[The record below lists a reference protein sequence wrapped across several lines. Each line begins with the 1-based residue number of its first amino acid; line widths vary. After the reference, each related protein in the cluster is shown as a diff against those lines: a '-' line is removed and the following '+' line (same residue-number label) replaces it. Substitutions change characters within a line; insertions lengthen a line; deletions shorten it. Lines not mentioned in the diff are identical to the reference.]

1 MEQKKNSC
9 IKVACNLTGSSMG
22 IYEDY
27 YKKKLEQYGGEENFK
42 KFYIQNK
49 IIRMIRKGRSIEDL
63 ANLFGFELDESKK
76 DYYEELIEF
85 HTKKNSS
92 ILKQPVKKES
102 KTTFVETDPLVK
114 SLINRWKDGND

>member
-9 IKVACNLTGSSMG
+9 IKVTCNLTGSSMG

-49 IIRMIRKGRSIEDL
+49 IIRMIRKGTSIEDL
-63 ANLFGFELDESKK
+63 AKLFNFELDESKK
-76 DYYEELIEF
+76 SYYSELIDF
-85 HTKKNSS
+85 HTKNNSS
-92 ILKQPVKKES
+92 ILKVQPKKES
-102 KTTFVETDPLVK
+102 KTTFIETDERVK
-114 SLINRWKDGND
+114 TLINKWKNGE

>member
-9 IKVACNLTGSSMG
+9 IKVTCNLTGSSMG

-49 IIRMIRKGRSIEDL
+49 IIRMIRKGTSIEDL
-63 ANLFGFELDESKK
+63 AKLFNFELDESKK
-76 DYYEELIEF
+76 SYYSELIDF
-85 HTKKNSS
+85 HTKNNSS
-92 ILKQPVKKES
+92 ILKVQPKKES
-102 KTTFVETDPLVK
+102 KTTFIETDERVK
-114 SLINRWKDGND
+114 TLINKWKNGK